1 MMTLHLSEVHHIMEE
16 TQMNRDTYEK
26 IVALRLP
33 GMAKTYLEQEEMED
47 ILQLT
52 FDQRLELLVDAE
64 VDSQRIHKIERLIN
78 NAHFAESKAS
88 ITQIKYYADR
98 HLDREQILSLATNE
112 YIKKHENVLI
122 IGATGAGKSYIGCAL
137 GVEACNSGLKV
148 KYIRLPDL
156 LSELELSRIQGTY
169 KNKIKQ
175 YEKCD
180 LLILDEWLLVNTSNI
195 EQQDILEVL
204 EKRYRIHSTI
214 LCSQFDVGGW
224 HSKLGGGALADAILD
239 RIVPKSHTI
248 KILGDK
254 SMRSR

>member
-1 MMTLHLSEVHHIMEE
+1 MNYYRAEQQAYNGCRSILKLADSYSPRQLEEACEKALKHLSLPRYKNIKLIIQYNQDTRQVNQEDENNDDFAFVEVHHIMEE

-47 ILQLT
+47 IRQLT

-98 HLDREQILSLATNE
+98 HLDKEQILNLATNE

-156 LSELELSRIQGTY
+156 LS
-169 KNKIKQ
+169 
-175 YEKCD
+175 
-180 LLILDEWLLVNTSNI
+180 
-195 EQQDILEVL
+195 
-204 EKRYRIHSTI
+204 
-214 LCSQFDVGGW
+214 
-224 HSKLGGGALADAILD
+224 
-239 RIVPKSHTI
+239 
-248 KILGDK
+248 
-254 SMRSR
+254 

>member
-1 MMTLHLSEVHHIMEE
+1 MSLQSLEVHLITEE
-16 TQMNRDTYEK
+16 TAMNRDTYEK
-26 IVALRLP
+26 IIALRLP
-33 GMAKTYLEQEEMED
+33 GMAKTYLEQEKMDD
-47 ILQLT
+47 IRDLT

-64 VDSQRIHKIERLIN
+64 VDSQRAHKIERLIR
-78 NAHFAESKAS
+78 NAHFTESKAS
-88 ITQIKYYADR
+88 VTQIKYYPDR
-98 HLDREQILSLATNE
+98 HLDKEQILNLATNE

-148 KYIRLPDL
+148 RYIRLPDL

-169 KNKIKQ
+169 KHKIRQ
-175 YEKCD
+175 YERCD
-180 LLILDEWLLVNTSNI
+180 LLILDEWLLINTSNI

-204 EKRYRIHSTI
+204 EKRYRTHSTI
-214 LCSQFDVGGW
+214 FCSQFDVAGW

-239 RIVPKSHTI
+239 RIIPKSHTI
-248 KILGDK
+248 KILGDR